1 MKVNL
6 SVITL
11 CLGLLILAPGCSTSK
26 MKNNTA
32 IEGREWSL
40 VSVQSK
46 DGSTKLTP
54 AEDQQ
59 PTLSILQ
66 GRVSGSAGCNRIMGS
81 VVVEGNTLKFD
92 KVGTTMM
99 FCPDA
104 MNLEDAVLNVFGLAN
119 NYKVT
124 GTTLELKKD
133 SEVLAVYKIK

>member
-11 CLGLLILAPGCSTSK
+11 SLGLLILASGCSTSK
-26 MKNNTA
+26 MKNNNA

-66 GRVSGSAGCNRIMGS
+66 EGCVALP
-81 VVVEGNTLKFD
+81 VVTELWVRSLLK
-92 KVGTTMM
+92 VI
-99 FCPDA
+99 
-104 MNLEDAVLNVFGLAN
+104 
-119 NYKVT
+119 
-124 GTTLELKKD
+124 
-133 SEVLAVYKIK
+133 S

>member
-11 CLGLLILAPGCSTSK
+11 SLGLLILAPGCSTSK

-81 VVVEGNTLKFD
+81 VVVEGNKLKFHRSCNSVHLLLYTAD
-92 KVGTTMM
+92 
-99 FCPDA
+99 
-104 MNLEDAVLNVFGLAN
+104 
-119 NYKVT
+119 
-124 GTTLELKKD
+124 LKEK
-133 SEVLAVYKIK
+133 

>member
-6 SVITL
+6 SIITL
-11 CLGLLILAPGCSTSK
+11 SLGLLILASGCSTSK
-26 MKNNTA
+26 MKKNAT

-46 DGSTKLTP
+46 DGLTKLTP
-54 AEDQQ
+54 AEDQK
-59 PTLSILQ
+59 PTLSILE